1 METVLKPIAF
11 IFCRTSRHRAGLGSR
26 NGCISPDQTKVRRP
40 SMIIEYWSKAMECG
54 ALAAALIIVAGVAAT
69 FVTVAAL
76 AGGVASDGAEAN
88 PMPRTATADA
98 ARKALTLSRC
108 IDTC

>member
-40 SMIIEYWSKAMECG
+40 SMIIEYWSKAMEC
-54 ALAAALIIVAGVAAT
+54 AVL
-69 FVTVAAL
+69 VTVTAF
-76 AGGVASDGAEAN
+76 AGGAASDGAEAN
-88 PMPRTATADA
+88 PIPRIAAAKA
-98 ARKALTLSRC
+98 ARKALTLSKR